1 LLVGWR
7 DIPGSPSLSLARERA
22 AIQTLV
28 PPSSTDPP
36 FHLEFFVIARLS
48 SFFVLSFRL
57 HHKLGACE
65 ARTSVFQLTV
75 YSKPTAY
82 NETVPRY
89 PSLST
94 KPEANAKV
102 ANSESEEQQRHR
114 TKSD

>member
-1 LLVGWR
+1 MLVGWR

-28 PPSSTDPP
+28 PLSSTDPP
-36 FHLEFFVIARLS
+36 FHLEFFVTARLS
-48 SFFVLSFRL
+48 SFFVLSIRL

-82 NETVPRY
+82 NETVLRCR
-89 PSLST
+89 SLST